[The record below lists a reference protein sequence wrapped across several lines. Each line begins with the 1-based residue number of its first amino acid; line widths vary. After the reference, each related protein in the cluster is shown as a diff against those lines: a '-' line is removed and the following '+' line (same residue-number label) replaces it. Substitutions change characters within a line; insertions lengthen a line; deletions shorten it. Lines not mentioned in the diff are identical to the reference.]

1 MPLRFASRI
10 AIAVAVAAT
19 VGVSLEAPAAA
30 DPTPWFSLGG
40 GYGIQRNGD
49 ARSNDGAGV
58 VTAAIGVGTA
68 ASQPL
73 VLGGLFRT
81 TGYVGLG
88 VDLGVALRLATR
100 GFCIGDWGVAVDLG
114 LGARIWG
121 QGSYGNFP
129 VQPALTF
136 GIPYGLQIVAGA
148 DVGDVAS
155 DKPSAKGGFVAL
167 EIDLLRLT
175 VMRMG
180 DTTKIWPNPSPIGTV
195 APPSAIT
202 P

>member
-1 MPLRFASRI
+1 VSLRFASS
-10 AIAVAVAAT
+10 IAVAVAL
-19 VGVSLEAPAAA
+19 VGALESPAAA

-40 GYGIQRNGD
+40 GYGIQRNGN
-49 ARSNDGAGV
+49 ARSNDGAGAI
-58 VTAAIGVGTA
+58 TAAIGVGTP
-68 ASQPL
+68 SSHPL

-88 VDLGVALRLATR
+88 VDLGVGLRLATR

-114 LGARIWG
+114 LGARVWG

-136 GIPYGLQIVAGA
+136 GLPYGLQIVAGA

-155 DKPSAKGGFVAL
+155 DKPSAKGGFLAL

-180 DTTKIWPNPSPIGTV
+180 DTTKTWPNPSPIGTA